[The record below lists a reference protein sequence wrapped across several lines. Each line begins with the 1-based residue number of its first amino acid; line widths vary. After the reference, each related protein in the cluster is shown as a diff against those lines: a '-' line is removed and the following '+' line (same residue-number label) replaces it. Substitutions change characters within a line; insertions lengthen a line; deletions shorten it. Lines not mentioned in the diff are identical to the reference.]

1 MSEATAVERSIVAAW
16 NRMLAHQ
23 DVAPSLGKSAQEVG
37 YLLEPL
43 QVYLENHIPDAEVV
57 HVFPGLVALGGPD
70 GALGNGGSAKLKS
83 LEPLAGGL
91 FAALSDGTYILVT
104 ELGPIP
110 VRGDA
115 VRGLNLFT
123 AKILFAKVPSIE
135 IVYHEDA
142 EDDVLRFI
150 FDDLPDSLVKALVL
164 PRA

>member
-1 MSEATAVERSIVAAW
+1 M
-16 NRMLAHQ
+16 
-23 DVAPSLGKSAQEVG
+23 
-37 YLLEPL
+37 
-43 QVYLENHIPDAEVV
+43 
-57 HVFPGLVALGGPD
+57 
-70 GALGNGGSAKLKS
+70 
-83 LEPLAGGL
+83 
-91 FAALSDGTYILVT
+91 T